1 MSTLFSPTGRVLL
14 AITLGLG
21 LVSAAPTADAQTPGQ
36 AVAIPQGATALE
48 GTPEVRVEV
57 TKDGA
62 IRRTLDAAEAA
73 RDRLTIKIVDGRL
86 YWGNPDRPLTMSSSG
101 NFTYVSAAAP
111 GRYVRFRQLDDRLTY
126 VEHVDMAFSSVT
138 YWGELR
144 FVLGK

>member
-1 MSTLFSPTGRVLL
+1 MSTLSLPAGRMLL
-14 AITLGLG
+14 TVTLGLG
-21 LVSAAPTADAQTPGQ
+21 LAIAAPSADAQTPGQ
-36 AVAIPQGATALE
+36 AVEIPQGATALE
-48 GTPEVRVEV
+48 GTPDVRVEV

-86 YWGNPDRPLTMSSSG
+86 YWGDPDRPLIVRSSG
-101 NFTYVSAAAP
+101 DFTYVSAAEP
-111 GRYVRFRQLDDRLTY
+111 GRYVRFRRLDDRLTY
-126 VEHVDMAFSSVT
+126 VEHVDMALSSVT

>member
-1 MSTLFSPTGRVLL
+1 MAINRVVSL
-14 AITLGLG
+14 ALAVMVGVGLG
-21 LVSAAPTADAQTPGQ
+21 PATGPRSLHAQSPSTP
-36 AVAIPQGATALE
+36 VVIPEGATALE

-73 RDRLTIKIVDGRL
+73 RDRLTIKVVDGRL
-86 YWGNPDRPLTMSSSG
+86 YWGDADRPLTVSSSG
-101 NFTYVSAAAP
+101 EFTYLSSAEP
-111 GRYVRFRQLDDRLTY
+111 GRYVRFRQLNDRLTY
-126 VEHVDMAFSSVT
+126 VEHVDMALSSVT